1 VSKKSAKKLEY
12 EKTLNDI
19 FGTNIKWSKLS
30 IHDLEQL
37 VTILAYH
44 PERLCQNVCADKINK
59 SSVLAQLIDQVIPPK
74 YQGPIIKGFKA
85 LILNM
90 PSSNGEEEEEN
101 EESK

>member
-1 VSKKSAKKLEY
+1 MGKKSAKKQEY

-19 FGTNIKWSKLS
+19 FGTNIRWSKLS

-44 PERLCQNVCADKINK
+44 PERLCQNICADKISK
-59 SSVLAQLIDQVIPPK
+59 SSMLAKLIDEVIPPK

-90 PSSNGEEEEEN
+90 PSNEEEEEQA
-101 EESK
+101 ESK